1 MRSPARLALFLI
13 LTMLF
18 RTSAFAYSI
27 PMEVAGGLSGNIV
40 HASSDR
46 CPDMDE
52 SIPSSAQEHHSSPSC
67 QISCALGAAPALVQH
82 TWQLP
87 IQSHAVS
94 VFVVPPLSGKDAL
107 PPDTPP
113 PIV

>member
-1 MRSPARLALFLI
+1 MKSPARIALFLI
-13 LTMLF
+13 LTLLF

-27 PMEVAGGLSGNIV
+27 PMEMAGGSSSTVV
-40 HASSDR
+40 HASSDH

-52 SIPSSAQEHHSSPSC
+52 SIPASAQEHHSSPSC
-67 QISCALGAAPALVQH
+67 QISCALGAAPALTQQ

-87 IQSHAVS
+87 IQSHVIS
-94 VFVVPPLSGKDAL
+94 VIIVFPLNGKDAL